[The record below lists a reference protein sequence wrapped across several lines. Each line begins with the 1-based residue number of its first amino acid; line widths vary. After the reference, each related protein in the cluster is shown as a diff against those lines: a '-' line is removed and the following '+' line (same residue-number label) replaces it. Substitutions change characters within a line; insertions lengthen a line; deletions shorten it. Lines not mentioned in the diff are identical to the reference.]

1 MTRVLMSPQLTL
13 CAEFA
18 WLSSSRGNGGWILL
32 SAAETA
38 AVCAVSSR
46 DLDEGS
52 LDEHSDTDAT
62 GTEAGIVVIFVRGK
76 KRHY

>member
-1 MTRVLMSPQLTL
+1 M
-13 CAEFA
+13 
-18 WLSSSRGNGGWILL
+18 

-38 AVCAVSSR
+38 AVGAVSSR

-76 KRHY
+76 KIGRAHV